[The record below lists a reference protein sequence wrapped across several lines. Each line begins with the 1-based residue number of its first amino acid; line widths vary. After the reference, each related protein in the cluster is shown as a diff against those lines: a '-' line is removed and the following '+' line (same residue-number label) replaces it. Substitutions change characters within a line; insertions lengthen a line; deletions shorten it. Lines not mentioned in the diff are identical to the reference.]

1 MKNDFQ
7 KGFTVFDNLPGVDPA
22 VESLLG
28 QGQRRQVESHLPRS
42 ERTQKKKE
50 RERTQ
55 KRKPNGIHLDLPVD
69 LKKRVEMLAKNEGVP
84 VSQLV
89 AYLLYFQVDQ
99 LEKHMIS
106 LWGYKTPSGCRKFDW
121 NIDLKRHAEEIQRKG
136 ENGSR

>member
-1 MKNDFQ
+1 MKNDKQ
-7 KGFTVFDNLPGVDPA
+7 QGFTSFQDLPGVDPA

-28 QGQRRQVESHLPRS
+28 QGQRRQVESHLPKNERS
-42 ERTQKKKE
+42 QKKKE

-55 KRKPNGIHLDLPVD
+55 KRKPNRIHLDLPVD
-69 LKKRVEMLAKNEGVP
+69 LKKRVEMLAKKEGVP

-106 LWGYKTPSGCRKFDW
+106 LWGYKTPSGCRKFE
-121 NIDLKRHAEEIQRKG
+121 KKSYQEGK
-136 ENGSR
+136 